1 MTKPFIHEDFLLRS
15 EAAKVLYHDY
25 AKSMPI
31 YDYHCHI
38 SPKEIAENKA
48 FTNLSEIWLHGDHYK
63 WRAMR
68 TLGIDEKYITGD
80 RNDREKFQQWAKA
93 VPHTIGNPLYHWTH
107 LELKRYFDIDTQL
120 NEDTAEDIWVH
131 CNTLLQSGEL
141 TTQKIIEKFQV
152 NVICTTDDPVDT
164 LEHHQSIL
172 QNDAVQ
178 TKVLPA
184 FRPDKA
190 VEIARPEFNQ
200 YVEKLAEA
208 ADIEIETYE
217 DLLAAIENRANY
229 FHEKGCRISDHG
241 IETVPFEDCTFEE
254 ASKIFK
260 KVKTGESISKLEE
273 MKYKTFTML
282 FLGRLYH
289 SLGWAMQ
296 LHIGAIRNNNQRM
309 FATLGADTGFDS
321 IHDLEVAR
329 PLNGFLNELDKEDEL
344 PKTILY
350 NLNPNDNYVL
360 ATAIGNFQS
369 SGINGKMQ
377 FGSGWWYNDQK
388 DGMRR
393 QMTDLANIGLLSSF
407 VGMLT
412 DSRSFL
418 SYPRHEYFRRVL
430 CDLVGE
436 WVENG
441 EAPRDYQLLGSMIEN
456 ICYQNANNYFEIK

>member
-1 MTKPFIHEDFLLRS
+1 
-15 EAAKVLYHDY
+15 
-25 AKSMPI
+25 
-31 YDYHCHI
+31 
-38 SPKEIAENKA
+38 
-48 FTNLSEIWLHGDHYK
+48 
-63 WRAMR
+63 
-68 TLGIDEKYITGD
+68 
-80 RNDREKFQQWAKA
+80 
-93 VPHTIGNPLYHWTH
+93 
-107 LELKRYFDIDTQL
+107 
-120 NEDTAEDIWVH
+120 
-131 CNTLLQSGEL
+131 
-141 TTQKIIEKFQV
+141 
-152 NVICTTDDPVDT
+152 
-164 LEHHQSIL
+164 
-172 QNDAVQ
+172 
-178 TKVLPA
+178 
-184 FRPDKA
+184 
-190 VEIARPEFNQ
+190 
-200 YVEKLAEA
+200 
-208 ADIEIETYE
+208 
-217 DLLAAIENRANY
+217 
-229 FHEKGCRISDHG
+229 
-241 IETVPFEDCTFEE
+241 
-254 ASKIFK
+254 
-260 KVKTGESISKLEE
+260 VKTGESISKLEE